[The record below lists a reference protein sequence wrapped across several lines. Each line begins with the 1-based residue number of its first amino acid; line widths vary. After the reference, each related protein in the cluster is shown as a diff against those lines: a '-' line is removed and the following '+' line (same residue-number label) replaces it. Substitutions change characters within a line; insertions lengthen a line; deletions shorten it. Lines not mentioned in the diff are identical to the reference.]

1 MTSPRMIPGA
11 FAALMLTTAVASSG
25 FAQSWSVT
33 VDLRNGTPSAT
44 GSLSEQTTNVITG
57 ASASLQVTC
66 SPNVD
71 CNSVTAKIL
80 KIAGGQSTLIQGID
94 PKTKSLTATSFE
106 IPQTAATGADRFL
119 ELATPANTLLL
130 APVGTSTTTTTTTRN
145 RAPPEPSSDGR
156 TLFELS
162 TRPCPAALEGSPYD
176 ERANLARILVSPL
189 GNRLSLPPKSIDEN
203 DVIQVIVVADSALLP
218 RLKVRRT
225 SAFRTA
231 GGIRIVGPSGELG
244 GVLDSLRREALEELP
259 PCGSLTV
266 DLADFAPGKGE
277 IEIAAQK
284 ADGEEVLGTIE
295 VGVNPLYTGAF
306 SLGVIRTKLLDPAF
320 GLRFNGTD
328 SIITVTEDNVQD
340 VDSGDHRIEYALLYT
355 PFVWGRRDLEK
366 DTPFGL
372 NHVNPT
378 IGLVLN
384 DVADNFLAGVSAD
397 VLGSIYFTAGAHAG
411 RVRQLD
417 SRSGLSVGSAFD
429 GPRSAIPTV
438 KRWRTEFF
446 LGVTV
451 DARAAVQLLRL
462 VLTGKNAS

>member
-1 MTSPRMIPGA
+1 MTSSRMILRA
-11 FAALMLTTAVASSG
+11 VAALTLTTAVASSG
-25 FAQSWSVT
+25 FAQSWSVA
-33 VDLRNGTPSAT
+33 VDLQNGAASAT

-71 CNSVTAKIL
+71 CNSVTAKIV
-80 KIAGGQSTLIQGID
+80 KTTGGQNTLIQGID
-94 PKTKSLTATSFE
+94 QKTKSRTTTSFE
-106 IPQTAATGADRFL
+106 IPQTAAAGADRFL
-119 ELATPANTLLL
+119 QLETPTNTLLL
-130 APVGTSTTTTTTTRN
+130 APVGTSTSTTTPRPP
-145 RAPPEPSSDGR
+145 PPEPTADGR

-162 TRPCPAALEGSPYD
+162 TRPCPATLEASPYD
-176 ERANLARILVSPL
+176 EDANLARILVSPL

-225 SAFRTA
+225 SAFRTT
-231 GGIRIVGPSGELG
+231 GGIRIVGQDVDLTGLR
-244 GVLDSLRREALEELP
+244 DSLRRQAAEELP

-266 DLADFAPGKGE
+266 DLADFAPGKGQ

-284 ADGEEVLGTIE
+284 ADGEEVLGTVD

-328 SIITVTEDNVQD
+328 SIITVTEDNVQGI
-340 VDSGDHRIEYALLYT
+340 DSGDHRIEYALLYT

-372 NHVNPT
+372 NHLNPT

-429 GPRSAIPTV
+429 GPRTAIPTV
-438 KRWRTEFF
+438 KQWRTEFF
-446 LGVTV
+446 LGVSV
-451 DARAAVQLLRL
+451 DVRAAVQLLRL
-462 VLTGKNAS
+462 VVVGKNSS